1 MNNFLPLRVNFHISF
16 LSSDKIESTKRGTWV
31 GNSQFRG
38 RNENEIPPIM
48 KGGGLQ
54 TLDETMFSGITFIVV
69 EDNFLFQRSEM
80 L

>member
-1 MNNFLPLRVNFHISF
+1 MNNILALRVNFHISF

-48 KGGGLQ
+48 KGGIQ

-69 EDNFLFQRSEM
+69 EDNFPFQRSEM